1 MKCLSFA
8 LALAVWFGVS
18 SMATD
23 RHVAKSGS
31 DTTGNGTIGNP
42 YFTATKAYSVCSAGD
57 RVLIDDSG
65 LYDENPRFDRAGSA
79 GNLIVIDGQNNG
91 SILNAFSCEADY
103 NMVCNLTTYTN
114 ASTWHVRT
122 YFHNTANHCIV
133 SNVTWDNKLT
143 LLGYPAVAWNGAVGG
158 VAGSF
163 NTITNCKALNIR
175 DEMIFR
181 IGGDFNQIGGIY
193 CSNIDNADL
202 MQFAGHTN
210 YVTDFTAVALVQMGV
225 YTNNHADCFQM
236 FGNAG
241 GTAQESWGHIINRM
255 FVYVGN
261 QNPNPELQIG
271 NLTDDELSNVGKL
284 RVWNSIFV
292 GVPSKCSV
300 AQPQTEFVN
309 CLFLNCATNA
319 NNGGA
324 ALIGSDL
331 NGIGHGTSLKY
342 YNNIFANCGIA
353 GLTNNGNGWYH
364 VDTTLTGCEADYNI
378 VTKKIGGVWKAIEQD
393 SNTNHYVHNGG
404 TWDANLWF
412 EPHGL
417 NGVDP
422 KFSNESQLDFRLLPG
437 SPAISSALAQ
447 AGFTN
452 DFRLLTR
459 DASWEIGPYEF
470 QQSDFNT
477 YPGDVGPRLILAT
490 TIANSGATTINIPYN
505 LDRQEIKIGRRKAT
519 SNPSAWT
526 VFTNLVTLNSASVT
540 NSISFTDTNIA
551 NVTYEYEI
559 QQLIRTNAL
568 TGGDVN
574 GYRDFQY
581 PWTAY
586 RAPLQD
592 SRGNVCLLVESG
604 VAASLTSEL
613 TRLNLDLVGA
623 GYKVYRHDIAADEVG
638 SGTWKTNV
646 TGIKS
651 LIQTDYN
658 SDGNPWFVFI
668 VGHVPVPYSG
678 LNLSPGSHT
687 DNKGAHA
694 TDLYYADLDGTF
706 TDAGSETSAPATFTQ
721 NVPGDGK
728 FDNDTIPS
736 APEVRIG
743 RVDLGH
749 SNFSAFS
756 NTEVQRLRQYLDRD
770 HQWRHKQFTVRNKA
784 MIYYGPNPGLQVDAK
799 PLEGHDLMA
808 GYFGNTTS
816 VDLGSWLPLSHDTNN
831 TYLFALEMGEG
842 AIDRSIQLGTS
853 ANFNAT
859 NLYAVFTS
867 SYGSYYGSWDSM
879 NTNAFLKSILANG
892 GYPLTTS
899 YRENYVNIGSSAMD
913 EPISYEEF
921 AEQSQFALVG
931 SGKEYTW
938 YIRVIGGSGVTSL
951 VNFPTK
957 MFESLFGDP
966 TLLAHQVEPVSN
978 LAVNASGADNVVT
991 WSAPVSETGVQGYH
1005 VLPRASG
1012 QLKQLH
1018 SVDIQ
1023 SNIGRDLHGY
1033 GRSLDGLHVSG

>member
-1 MKCLSFA
+1 
-8 LALAVWFGVS
+8 
-18 SMATD
+18 
-23 RHVAKSGS
+23 
-31 DTTGNGTIGNP
+31 
-42 YFTATKAYSVCSAGD
+42 
-57 RVLIDDSG
+57 
-65 LYDENPRFDRAGSA
+65 
-79 GNLIVIDGQNNG
+79 
-91 SILNAFSCEADY
+91 
-103 NMVCNLTTYTN
+103 
-114 ASTWHVRT
+114 
-122 YFHNTANHCIV
+122 
-133 SNVTWDNKLT
+133 
-143 LLGYPAVAWNGAVGG
+143 
-158 VAGSF
+158 
-163 NTITNCKALNIR
+163 
-175 DEMIFR
+175 
-181 IGGDFNQIGGIY
+181 
-193 CSNIDNADL
+193 
-202 MQFAGHTN
+202 
-210 YVTDFTAVALVQMGV
+210 
-225 YTNNHADCFQM
+225 
-236 FGNAG
+236 
-241 GTAQESWGHIINRM
+241 
-255 FVYVGN
+255 
-261 QNPNPELQIG
+261 
-271 NLTDDELSNVGKL
+271 
-284 RVWNSIFV
+284 
-292 GVPSKCSV
+292 
-300 AQPQTEFVN
+300 VN
-309 CLFLNCATNA
+309 E
-319 NNGGA
+319 G
-324 ALIGSDL
+324 
-331 NGIGHGTSLKY
+331 
-342 YNNIFANCGIA
+342 
-353 GLTNNGNGWYH
+353 
-364 VDTTLTGCEADYNI
+364 
-378 VTKKIGGVWKAIEQD
+378 
-393 SNTNHYVHNGG
+393 
-404 TWDANLWF
+404 
-412 EPHGL
+412 
-417 NGVDP
+417 
-422 KFSNESQLDFRLLPG
+422 QLDYRLLPS
-437 SPAISSALAQ
+437 SPLISAALAQ

-477 YPGDVGPRLILAT
+477 YPGDVGPRLVLAT
-490 TIANSGATTINIPYN
+490 SLANSGATTINIPYN
-505 LDRQEIKIGRRKAT
+505 LDRQEIKIGRRIAT
-519 SNPSAWT
+519 NKVSAWT
-526 VFTNLVTLNSASVT
+526 IFTNLVTLNSASVT
-540 NSISFTDTNIA
+540 NTISFTDTNIA

-581 PWTAY
+581 LWTGY
-586 RAPLQD
+586 RVPLQD

-604 VAASLTSEL
+604 IASPLASEL

-638 SGTWKTNV
+638 SGTWKTNI

-651 LIQTDYN
+651 LIQADYN
-658 SDGNPWFVFI
+658 SDSGNPWFVFI

-749 SNFSAFS
+749 SNFPAFS

-842 AIDRSIQLGTS
+842 AIDQSIQLGTS
-853 ANFNAT
+853 ANFSAT

-879 NTNAFLKSILANG
+879 NTNAFLKSILANA

-921 AEQSQFALVG
+921 AEQSQFTLVG

-966 TLLAHQVEPVSN
+966 TLLTHQVEPVSG
-978 LAVNASGADNVVT
+978 LAVNASGSDNVVT
-991 WSAPVSETGVQGYH
+991 WTAPVTETGVQGYH
-1005 VLPRASG
+1005 VYRAPVGSLNSFTRLTSNPTASATYTDTG
-1012 QLKQLH
+1012 AASTAYTYMVRTVKLDETPNRGFYAASQGIF
-1018 SVDIQ
+1018 VDSTPGGGSSQTFNSI
-1023 SNIGRDLHGY
+1023 STGTIIRRGGRIS
-1033 GRSLDGLHVSG
+1033 R